1 MNATNRLL
9 RQAHR
14 AVPTVHFRALD
25 DKQGRFQ
32 ARVMHYDVVDDYR
45 TLFAPGLFRE
55 SLEARLPRVV
65 WAHDWAEPLGRYI
78 DYDDTATHL
87 DLIGEFDDFDDVPR
101 ARQAYAQLKSGTID
115 EFSVGF
121 MPMDGEEVMIDE
133 EYYFR
138 FTRARLDEVSLVL
151 AGAVP
156 NTKLLALR
164 QSEMSLVRS
173 PVLTVPK
180 DFAAQ
185 TILDLHSGKLDI
197 ADALQQIKTVAAVEE
212 IEDPEPKAEDS
223 TDEETTDGEGEL
235 ATEGADSTDAGTA
248 DGDDAADGVGVE
260 LGDEGSAGD
269 GELTDL
275 LSADTT
281 DDLEEIDFSDLAD
294 VDSILANW

>member
-1 MNATNRLL
+1 MNASNRLL

-121 MPMDGEEVMIDE
+121 MPLDGEEIQRDGD
-133 EYYFR
+133 YYFR

-156 NTKLLALR
+156 NTQLLAVR
-164 QSEMSLVRS
+164 SQEMSVVRS
-173 PVLTVPK
+173 PVLTVPQ

-197 ADALQQIKTVAAVEE
+197 ADALQQIKTVAVMEE
-212 IEDPEPKAEDS
+212 TETETE
-223 TDEETTDGEGEL
+223 TDTDTEETTDE
-235 ATEGADSTDAGTA
+235 AVTEDGSDSDNAGTDSSGEP
-248 DGDDAADGVGVE
+248 DGDDSGSDGGAGGE
-260 LGDEGSAGD
+260 GDESGSGLTEE
-269 GELTDL
+269 EL
-275 LSADTT
+275 
-281 DDLEEIDFSDLAD
+281 DFSDLLD
-294 VDSILANW
+294 VDEILANI

>member
-1 MNATNRLL
+1 MNARNRLLL

-14 AVPTVHFRALD
+14 APRVQIRALD
-25 DKQGRFQ
+25 DKEGRFQ

-45 TLFAPGLFRE
+45 TIFAPGLFRE

-87 DLIGEFDDFDDVPR
+87 DLIGEFDNFDDVPR

-121 MPMDGEEVMIDE
+121 MPLDGEEIQRDGE
-133 EYYFR
+133 NFFR

-156 NTKLLALR
+156 NTQLLAVR
-164 QSEMSLVRS
+164 QGGIETVRS
-173 PVLTVPK
+173 PMLTVSK

-185 TILDLHSGKLDI
+185 TILDLHAGKIDL
-197 ADALQQIKTVAAVEE
+197 ADALQQVKLNAVLEE
-212 IEDPEPKAEDS
+212 EDPDEEEKDTGDEDDNEGAEGGEDS
-223 TDEETTDGEGEL
+223 LDDDGSDDSDDSVDDLDGSDSGVGEG
-235 ATEGADSTDAGTA
+235 TTA
-248 DGDDAADGVGVE
+248 DGEEAAGVVDAIEE
-260 LGDEGSAGD
+260 LDMSEFED
-269 GELTDL
+269 IE
-275 LSADTT
+275 
-281 DDLEEIDFSDLAD
+281 
-294 VDSILANW
+294 SILEDVMS